1 MSQDSKEYYFIEDKE
16 RPLKQMVK
24 NVREMWA
31 YLLKKWVIILIF
43 GLAGGAIGLVM
54 AIMTKPRYTA
64 HLSFALIEKSSSSGL
79 ASLASSFGLG
89 GFSNSDGAF
98 SGDNL
103 LEIIQSR
110 HAIEKTLLSPV
121 VYHGKKQNLVEVYIT
136 FNKLR
141 KRWVNTSPDKALHV
155 IAYPVGQK
163 RETFTRLQDSI
174 LFTVYDAIIK
184 SQALVVGKSDIKLGI
199 VNVDMTTE
207 DEDFSKLFTE
217 KLMDETYQF
226 YSETRTA
233 QSRDNINLMQ
243 TTADSIKRLYESALY
258 RSAAISQVN
267 LNAAMQT
274 AAVPKIQQE
283 ANAKLYGTVYAEVLK
298 NLETLK
304 MDLAREKPIVQIIDT
319 PILPLK
325 KLRASKR
332 NYVVTGGLWGGF
344 LIVFWLLGSRYFRN
358 ALKEQEE
365 QGL

>member
-1 MSQDSKEYYFIEDKE
+1 MSDDSREYYYIEDKE
-16 RPLKQMVK
+16 RPLKKMVQ
-24 NVREMWA
+24 NIREMWT
-31 YLLKKWVIILIF
+31 YLLKKWLIILIV
-43 GLAGGAIGLVM
+43 GLLGGAIGLVM
-54 AIMTKPRYTA
+54 ALMTKPRYTA
-64 HLSFALIEKSSSSGL
+64 HLSFALIEKSGSSGL

-110 HAIEKTLLSPV
+110 HAIEQTLISPV
-121 VYHGKKQNLVEVYIT
+121 VYRGKMQNLIEVYIDFT
-136 FNKLR
+136 KVR
-141 KRWVNTSPDKALHV
+141 KRWVNTSPDKALHTLH
-155 IAYPVGQK
+155 YPVGQK

-174 LFTVYDAIIK
+174 LFTVYDAIVK
-184 SQALVVGKSDIKLGI
+184 SQDLTVGKSDIKLGI
-199 VNVDMTTE
+199 VNVDFTSL

-217 KLMDETYQF
+217 KLMEETYRF

-233 QSRDNINLMQ
+233 QSRSNIELMQ
-243 TTADSIKRLYESALY
+243 TTADSIKRLYEAALY
-258 RSAAISQVN
+258 RSAAISQIN
-267 LNAAMQT
+267 INAAMQT

-332 NYVVTGGLWGGF
+332 NNVVAGGLWGGI
-344 LIVFWLLGSRYFRN
+344 LIVFWLLGSRYVRN
-358 ALKEQEE
+358 AMNDKEERE
-365 QGL
+365 D